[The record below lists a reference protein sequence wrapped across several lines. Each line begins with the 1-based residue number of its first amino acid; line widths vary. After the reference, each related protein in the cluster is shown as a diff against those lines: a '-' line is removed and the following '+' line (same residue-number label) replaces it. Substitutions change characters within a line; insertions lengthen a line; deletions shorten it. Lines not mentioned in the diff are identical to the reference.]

1 MTTTEH
7 ELEEQLLEAG
17 KKLEKLPSDPSE
29 LLPLLEKVEF
39 CLSRAEQSPSKSM
52 SDALV
57 PSTNAL
63 VTSELLK
70 HPDKTIRVVVAS
82 CISEITRITAPEAP
96 YGDDLMKEVFQM
108 IVASF
113 EDLSDKSSPSFNRR
127 VSILETLAKVR
138 SCVVMLDLECD
149 ALIVEMFQHFLETIR
164 EDHPEN
170 VFTSMATVMTLVLE
184 ESEDISFELIS
195 ALLNCLMKIKQ
206 NASSF
211 ASKLAK
217 KVISNCRGKLD
228 PYMDKALE
236 ELGISSAE
244 FTEVMEQPSKVPN
257 SSDQNLTDEC
267 KKSESSGTLEPPP
280 APHPGPEKQEG
291 EPAHHEETGVVDIT
305 SKEKMSNGTAKLTEE
320 DTPVDTEVPKLKA
333 DRSHRGTS
341 STTKN
346 KKETLD
352 PRKSTELESPR
363 SQTTEKKRGRK
374 PSILSPSS
382 DASEDT
388 RFANE
393 KEDVEPSKRKRQ
405 RQSKGSENAPSDAPQ
420 GKEAAASSVTVKK
433 PQLPSPSRSNN
444 ETADVPSPATEALPS
459 EMARPTRR
467 RSKVSQ
473 KDDNKLESDVS
484 VTPGEAKETSTVD
497 HGGDKSKLPKDP
509 VDKAPKMKSKAES
522 EGDAHPVVKTS
533 KRSNKKGNASKKES
547 NDKSSEEK
555 KPAGDSSSKKLDS
568 ASKSTTES
576 ASKER
581 TQSDAPK
588 TAKRKSNEKDVTPA
602 VHGEKDIDES
612 LVGSRIKVWWP
623 RDKQFYEGIV
633 QSFDSEKKK
642 HTVAYTDGDVEVLK
656 LEKERWELVEADA
669 EPEAQ
674 GPATAV
680 TSLDASPVTPPR
692 KRSKKNAGSSVKEV
706 KTEAPVKRTE
716 SSSGKQRGG
725 ASRSGEKSNT
735 NGSSSAKGKPGS
747 SNKKPEAIDSAT
759 RKVTTPINSAIKKQ
773 ESNNSN
779 TKKPAIENSES
790 KKPGRKKGSG
800 SAIKQES
807 NSSDKKQ
814 EGSSSN
820 KKDIDSTDKKQE
832 SNSSTK
838 KQESTLVTKKQESAS
853 ATKKQESTSATKKQE
868 STSATKKQESTSAT
882 KKQESVPKSSGKK
895 RQRKA

>member
-305 SKEKMSNGTAKLTEE
+305 SKDKMSNGTAKLTEE

-669 EPEAQ
+669 EPEA